1 MKNPNNFFPIN
12 VTGQIQDNRI
22 DCGRLNTKNTWE
34 IIVTRTI
41 SIDLYSK
48 EIAQM
53 SSYLSLTSAGNLG
66 PPYFL

>member
-1 MKNPNNFFPIN
+1 MKNPNILFPIN
-12 VTGQIQDNRI
+12 VTGQFQDNRI
-22 DCGRLNTKNTWE
+22 NCGRLSTKNTWE

-41 SIDLYSK
+41 SIDLNSK

-53 SSYLSLTSAGNLG
+53 SSYLSLTSVGNIG